1 MDALDIVRVLRRRWT
16 FTAAGAAVLAV
27 LVGAVVFLVPQ
38 QYKVTAISLV
48 TPTSN
53 TNVLNPYTSADKS
66 QPQMAALLVTVLNA
80 PQTADEY
87 TAAGATGAI
96 TVTNGNG
103 ATDTSQTDSPF
114 ITITVNDKSAAGAVR
129 TAQVV
134 FQRAVGELKGRQ
146 DAMKVDPTQRLTLTE
161 VLPAKDATTTR
172 ASQLRAIALVAG
184 LGLVLGILGIVI
196 ADRILNRRRTEGAV
210 EERAVADIPE
220 IPLIPPA
227 MNGVIPPVME
237 RKQGVLSDAETTKVT
252 PPVVRD
258 ESPTIQFSP
267 VRAKNDRGGG
277 TL

>member
-1 MDALDIVRVLRRRWT
+1 VDALDIVRVLRRRWP
-16 FTAAGAAVLAV
+16 FTVAGAAVLAV

-87 TAAGATGAI
+87 TAAGATGTI
-96 TVTNGNG
+96 QVTNGNG
-103 ATDTSQTDSPF
+103 ATDTSQLDSPF

-134 FQRAVGELKGRQ
+134 YQRAVTELKSRQ
-146 DAMKVDPTQRLTLTE
+146 DSAKVDTTQRLTLTE
-161 VLPAKDATTTR
+161 VLPATDATTTR
-172 ASQLRAIALVAG
+172 ASQLRAVGLVAA
-184 LGLVLGILGIVI
+184 LGLVLGILGIVV
-196 ADRILNRRRTEGAV
+196 ADRVLSRRKTEDTAEDG
-210 EERAVADIPE
+210 AVADIPE
-220 IPLIPPA
+220 TPLIPPA
-227 MNGVIPPVME
+227 MNDVVPPVRE
-237 RKQGVLSDAETTKVT
+237 RKQRVPREVETTTVV

-267 VRAKNDRGGG
+267 IRAKNDRGGG
-277 TL
+277 TP